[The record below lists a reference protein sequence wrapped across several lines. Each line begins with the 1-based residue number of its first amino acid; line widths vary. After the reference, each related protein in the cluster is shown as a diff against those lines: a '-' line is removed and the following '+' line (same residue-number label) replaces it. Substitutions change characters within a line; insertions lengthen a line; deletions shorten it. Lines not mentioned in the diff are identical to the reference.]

1 MLSKKYKD
9 KDKDKDKDKGKD
21 KGNFCSKAGLQ
32 ADPALEN
39 EFHKKSWVEAVR
51 FLQVASGDPD

>member
-9 KDKDKDKDKGKD
+9 KGKF
-21 KGNFCSKAGLQ
+21 GPKAGMQ

>member
-9 KDKDKDKDKGKD
+9 KYKDKG